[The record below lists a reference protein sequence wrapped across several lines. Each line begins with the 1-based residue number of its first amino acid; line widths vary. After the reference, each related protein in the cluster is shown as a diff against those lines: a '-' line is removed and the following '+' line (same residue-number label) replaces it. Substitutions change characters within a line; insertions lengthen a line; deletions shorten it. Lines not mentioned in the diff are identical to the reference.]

1 MSEVIDPSATISS
14 VNGDHPTDPLLV
26 VDDLVVEFGSARR
39 GIVKAVSGVSFSVAS
54 GETVGVVGESGSGKT
69 TLGRAIMQLERVTSG
84 AVRLAGSDLTRL
96 KGNDLRAARGA
107 MQMIFQDPVS
117 SLNPRR
123 VVRELIREGRT
134 IQYGDDD
141 PRADEVIETVIESVD
156 LGDLLDRRPHEL
168 SGGQCQR
175 VSLARAIAIE
185 PDLVILDEPVSAL
198 DVSVQAQVLTL
209 LEQLRRDFGL
219 TMIFISHDLAV
230 VKNVSDRVMVMYL
243 GRICE
248 SSGVEELFS
257 SPRHPYTAALL
268 ASVPGNPL
276 ELAPADELIS
286 GEPPSPIDP
295 PSGCRFRTRC
305 PHATERCASEQPT
318 LVEITPQHLLACHH
332 PLDA

>member
-1 MSEVIDPSATISS
+1 MPDATKVSATMAAM
-14 VNGDHPTDPLLV
+14 NGHPAPEPLLV
-26 VDDLVVEFGSARR
+26 VDDLVVEFGTPRR
-39 GIVKAVSGVSFSVAS
+39 GIVKAVSGVSLDVAT
-54 GETVGVVGESGSGKT
+54 GETIGVVGESGSGKT
-69 TLGRAIMQLERVTSG
+69 TLGRAIMQLERATSG
-84 AVRLAGSDLTRL
+84 SVRLSGNELTSLTGR
-96 KGNDLRAARGA
+96 DLRSARGS

-123 VVRELIREGRT
+123 TVRELIREGRV
-134 IQYGDDD
+134 IQFGDDD
-141 PRADEVIETVIESVD
+141 PRRDEVIESVIESVD

-185 PDLVILDEPVSAL
+185 PELVILDEPVSAL

-209 LEQLRRDFGL
+209 LERLRTEFGL
-219 TMIFISHDLAV
+219 TMVFISHDLAV
-230 VKNVSDRVMVMYL
+230 VRNVSDRVMVMYL
-243 GRICE
+243 GRVCE
-248 SSGVEELFS
+248 FAGVEELFD

-276 ELAPADELIS
+276 DLPPAGELIS

-305 PHATERCASEQPT
+305 PHATDRCADEQPA
-318 LVEITPQHLLACHH
+318 LVEVAPRHSLACHH
-332 PLDA
+332 PLEI

>member
-1 MSEVIDPSATISS
+1 
-14 VNGDHPTDPLLV
+14 
-26 VDDLVVEFGSARR
+26 
-39 GIVKAVSGVSFSVAS
+39 
-54 GETVGVVGESGSGKT
+54 
-69 TLGRAIMQLERVTSG
+69 
-84 AVRLAGSDLTRL
+84 
-96 KGNDLRAARGA
+96 

-123 VVRELIREGRT
+123 TVRQLIREGRT

-141 PRADEVIETVIESVD
+141 PRCDEVIESVIASVD

-185 PDLVILDEPVSAL
+185 PELVILDEPVSAL

-209 LEQLRRDFGL
+209 LERLRTEFGL
-219 TMIFISHDLAV
+219 TMLFISHDLAV
-230 VKNVSDRVMVMYL
+230 VRNVSDRVMVMYL
-243 GRICE
+243 GRVCE
-248 SSGVEELFS
+248 SAGVEELFD

-276 ELAPADELIS
+276 DLPPAGELIS

-305 PHATERCASEQPT
+305 PHATDRCADEQPA
-318 LVEITPQHLLACHH
+318 LVEIAPHHTLACHH
-332 PLDA
+332 PLDI

>member
-1 MSEVIDPSATISS
+1 MSETTLS
-14 VNGDHPTDPLLV
+14 VRSNGDRAPGGEPLLV
-26 VDDLVVEFGSARR
+26 VDDLVVEFGSKRR
-39 GIVKAVSGVSFSVAS
+39 GVVKAVSGVDLTVDP
-54 GETVGVVGESGSGKT
+54 GETLGVVGESGSGKT
-69 TLGRAIMQLERVTSG
+69 TLGRAIMQLERPVSG
-84 AVRLAGSDLTRL
+84 SVRLGGRELTDLPRRE
-96 KGNDLRAARGA
+96 LRAARA
-107 MQMIFQDPVS
+107 SMQMIFQDPVS

-123 VVRELIREGRT
+123 TVRELVREGRV

-141 PRADEVIETVIESVD
+141 PRRDEAVDAVVEAVD

-209 LEQLRRDFGL
+209 LERLRTEFGL
-219 TMIFISHDLAV
+219 TMMFISHDLAV

-248 SSGVEELFS
+248 SAEVNDLFAA
-257 SPRHPYTAALL
+257 PRHPYTAGLL
-268 ASVPGNPL
+268 ASIPDNPL
-276 ELAPADELIS
+276 HLAPAEELIA

-305 PHATERCASEQPT
+305 PAATEVCASEQPA
-318 LVEITPQHLLACHH
+318 LVELSPGHRVACHH
-332 PLDA
+332 PLGS

>member
-1 MSEVIDPSATISS
+1 MTA
-14 VNGDHPTDPLLV
+14 VNGHPVPEPLLM
-26 VDDLVVEFGSARR
+26 VDDLVVEFGSPRR
-39 GIVKAVSGVSFSVAS
+39 GVVHAVSGVSIEVAA
-54 GETVGVVGESGSGKT
+54 GETLGVVGESGSGKT
-69 TLGRAIMQLERVTSG
+69 TLGRAIMQLERAASG
-84 AVRLAGSDLTRL
+84 SVRLGGTELTSLNGRE
-96 KGNDLRAARGA
+96 LRSARGS

-123 VVRELIREGRT
+123 TVRQLIREGRT

-141 PRADEVIETVIESVD
+141 PRCDEVIESVIASVD

-185 PDLVILDEPVSAL
+185 PELVILDEPVSAL

-209 LEQLRRDFGL
+209 LERLRTEFGL
-219 TMIFISHDLAV
+219 TMLFISHDLAV
-230 VKNVSDRVMVMYL
+230 VRNVSDRVMVMYL
-243 GRICE
+243 GRVCE
-248 SSGVEELFS
+248 SAGVEELFD

-276 ELAPADELIS
+276 DLPPAGELIS

-305 PHATERCASEQPT
+305 PHATDRCADEQPA
-318 LVEITPQHLLACHH
+318 LIEIAPHHTLACHH
-332 PLDA
+332 PLDI